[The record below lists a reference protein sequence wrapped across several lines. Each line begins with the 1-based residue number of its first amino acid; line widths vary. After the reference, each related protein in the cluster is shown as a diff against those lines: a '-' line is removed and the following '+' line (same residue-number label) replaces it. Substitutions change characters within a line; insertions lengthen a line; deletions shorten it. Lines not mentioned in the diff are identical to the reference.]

1 MSALDTIKSN
11 LFSTPM
17 PDMPPILREVW
28 QAAYMLRRKYSDPTG
43 KDAETY
49 FAAAWS
55 DANFIANVYGHNE
68 TVLSILGEVYLDIER
83 QWKVVQKRLEKSE
96 PDP

>member
-1 MSALDTIKSN
+1 MSALETIKAN

-28 QAAYMLRRKYSDPTG
+28 QAAYMLRRKYSDPAG
-43 KDAETY
+43 KDAEAY
-49 FAAAWS
+49 FSSAWN
-55 DANFIANVYGHNE
+55 DAQFIANVYGHNE

-83 QWKVVQKRLEKSE
+83 QWKVVQKRLEESE